1 MDGAA
6 SEAGQ
11 SQRHEAQ
18 KPQHRPVGGPVP
30 RPWRE
35 GTLTRARELQALWT
49 WVVCKD
55 PPEHYEDL
63 AEGILEHLEAA
74 REAAEGKRLHPK
86 RQGSGVLVVARC
98 CLDGWLVA
106 VSQPTGAAGVGATWQ
121 PCWVVSSWVVTGPWR
136 VMLASD
142 GRDVGGWLPDA
153 PPAKVEG

>member
-86 RQGSGVLVVARC
+86 RWFRRFWLFRKGSRLERAMSNSTQQRLCFSTSRRQAMYLVRC
-98 CLDGWLVA
+98 PACSMTCNGISFRRLLADRNWS
-106 VSQPTGAAGVGATWQ
+106 VSGNDLG
-121 PCWVVSSWVVTGPWR
+121 
-136 VMLASD
+136 
-142 GRDVGGWLPDA
+142 
-153 PPAKVEG
+153 